1 MSMAKSASPVRL
13 QEDLM
18 QSATLTGERYHRSA
32 AEQVEYWASIG
43 RRVSTL
49 LDPDVLLSITAG
61 LARLKVEP
69 VYAEAI
75 NPETVFQTLE
85 NSRKQGA
92 LSQLV
97 TSSAIKYQAS
107 AARPGYLE
115 RIDGYGAITIGQ
127 FQHGQFVAIDESGA

>member
-1 MSMAKSASPVRL
+1 MAKSASPVRL

-18 QSATLTGERYHRSA
+18 QAATLTGERFHRSA

-69 VYAEAI
+69 VYSEDI

-85 NSRKQGA
+85 SARQQGD

-97 TSSAIKYQAS
+97 TGSTIKYQAS
-107 AARPGYLE
+107 ASHPGYLE
-115 RIDGYGAITIGQ
+115 RIDGNGVIALGQ
-127 FQHGQFVAIDESGA
+127 FEHGEFVAIGESGV